1 MPALSRTVPVLL
13 AVLAVTLLTP
23 SEAEARRRGG
33 GGWHPEQVL
42 SSIFSL
48 RLSPPPRS
56 LPVRRARRPAAPR
69 AVPRQQMAAAEA
81 PSPAPVPARPATT
94 ASPQPAEIASAPLA
108 TARPSAA
115 PPVAPAAAPA
125 ALATQSS
132 ATQSSAT
139 SARTAER
146 STWIDPVR

>member
-13 AVLAVTLLTP
+13 AVLAVTLLIP
-23 SEAEARRRGG
+23 SEAEARRRGGG

-81 PSPAPVPARPATT
+81 PSPAPAPARPATA
-94 ASPQPAEIASAPLA
+94 ASPQPAEIASAPLG

-132 ATQSSAT
+132 AA